1 MKFATKVV
9 HGGLKPDPLTGA
21 VATPIYQTSTF
32 AQQSPGVHKGFA
44 YARGTNPTRRA
55 LESSIASLENG
66 QYGLTYASGI
76 AAADAI
82 IRMFKPGDEVISTS
96 DLYGGSYRLFRQM
109 FEPAGIVF
117 KFIDLNEQTEIEKS
131 ITENTKLIWLETPTN
146 PMMNIIDIS
155 MVVKVAKKHDILVAV
170 DNTFATPCLQL
181 PLELGADISMHSA
194 TKYLGGHSDL
204 IMGAIVVNDES
215 LFQKLKFIQNTCGA
229 IPGPNDCFL
238 VLRGIKTLQLR
249 MERSCA
255 NAMEIA
261 KFLNNHT
268 VVEKVNYPGLQGHP
282 GHLLAKKQMSDFGA
296 MISFTLKDDR
306 QEAAGKVLEKLK
318 IFTLA
323 ESLGGVES
331 LCGHPATMSHG
342 SMPKDERLTLGIKD
356 SMIRLSIGIEDVE
369 DLIEDLKQALGQ
381 RNL

>member
-1 MKFATKVV
+1 MKFATRVI
-9 HGGLKPDPLTGA
+9 HGGLQPDPLTGA

-32 AQQSPGVHKGFA
+32 ARQSPGVHKGFA
-44 YARGTNPTRRA
+44 YARGGNPTRQA
-55 LESSIASLENG
+55 LENSIACLENG
-66 QYGLTYASGI
+66 RYGLVFASGI
-76 AAADAI
+76 AAVDAI
-82 IRMFKPGDEVISTS
+82 CRLLKHGDEVVTTS
-96 DLYGGSYRLFRQM
+96 DLYGGSYRLFRQI
-109 FEPAGIVF
+109 FEPAGIGF
-117 KFIDLNEQTEIEKS
+117 KFIDLNEQVAVEKAIS
-131 ITENTKLIWLETPTN
+131 DRTRLIWLETPTN

-155 MVVKVAKKHDILVAV
+155 RVVEVAKKHQILVAV

-181 PLELGADISMHSA
+181 PLDMGADISMHSA

-204 IMGAIVVNDES
+204 ILGALALNDRA
-215 LFQKLKFIQNTCGA
+215 LHQKLKFIQNTCGA

-238 VLRGIKTLQLR
+238 VLRGIKTLQIR

-255 NAMEIA
+255 NALEIA
-261 KFLNNHT
+261 RCLQHQPA
-268 VVEKVNYPGLQGHP
+268 VEKVNYPGLTDHVGHQ
-282 GHLLAKKQMSDFGA
+282 LAKKQMSGFGA

-306 QEAAGKVLEKLK
+306 EEAAAKVLEKLK

-342 SMPKDERLTLGIKD
+342 SLPKDERLALGIRD

-369 DLIEDLKQALGQ
+369 DLIGDLRLSLQ
-381 RNL
+381 

>member
-1 MKFATKVV
+1 MKFATRVI
-9 HGGLKPDPLTGA
+9 HGGLQPDPLTGA

-32 AQQSPGVHKGFA
+32 ARQSPGVHKGFA
-44 YARGTNPTRRA
+44 YARGGNPTRQA
-55 LESSIASLENG
+55 LENSIACLENG
-66 QYGLTYASGI
+66 RYGLVFASGI
-76 AAADAI
+76 AAVDAI
-82 IRMFKPGDEVISTS
+82 CRLLKHGDEVVTTS
-96 DLYGGSYRLFRQM
+96 DLYGGSYRLFRQI
-109 FEPAGIVF
+109 FEPAGIGF
-117 KFIDLNEQTEIEKS
+117 KFIDLNEQVAVEKAIS
-131 ITENTKLIWLETPTN
+131 DRTRLIWLETPTN

-155 MVVKVAKKHDILVAV
+155 RVVEVAKKHQILVAV

-181 PLELGADISMHSA
+181 PLDMGADISMHSA

-204 IMGAIVVNDES
+204 ILGALALNDTA
-215 LFQKLKFIQNTCGA
+215 LHQKLKFIQNTCGA

-238 VLRGIKTLQLR
+238 VLRGIKTLQIR

-255 NAMEIA
+255 NALEIA
-261 KFLNNHT
+261 RCLQHQPA
-268 VVEKVNYPGLQGHP
+268 VEKVNYPGLTDHVGHQ
-282 GHLLAKKQMSDFGA
+282 LAKKQMSGFGA

-306 QEAAGKVLEKLK
+306 EEAAAKVLEKLK

-342 SMPKDERLTLGIKD
+342 SLPKDERLALGIRD

-369 DLIEDLKQALGQ
+369 DLIGDLRLSLQ
-381 RNL
+381 